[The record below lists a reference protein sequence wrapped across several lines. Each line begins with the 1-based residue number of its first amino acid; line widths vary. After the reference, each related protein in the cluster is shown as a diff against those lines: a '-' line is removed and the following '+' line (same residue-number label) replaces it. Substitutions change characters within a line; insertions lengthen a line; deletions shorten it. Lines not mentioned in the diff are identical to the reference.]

1 MIVLT
6 EFKMQ
11 MRRLFCVN
19 KGFAIVTTLYLT
31 ACATTQEISY
41 QQDVYPIFTDKCI
54 ECHTPPYGEGY
65 RRTGLDLRSY
75 ESLLAGSIYGPVVIP
90 GDSRKSPLNILVEGR
105 AGDLSRTLENRH
117 NPITEHEITAL
128 KGWVEQG
135 ARNN

>member
-6 EFKMQ
+6 EIRKLKKH
-11 MRRLFCVN
+11 LFCVN
-19 KGFAIVTTLYLT
+19 EGLTSVAPLFLT
-31 ACATTQEISY
+31 ACITTKEISY
-41 QQDVYPIFTDKCI
+41 QHDVYPIFADKCI
-54 ECHTPPYGEGY
+54 ECHSPPYGDGY

-135 ARNN
+135 AHNN